1 MRNDLS
7 ALPAFSVFGIFLVTI
22 LVQGSSL
29 SAVTPES
36 AVAQSQQ
43 PTPPGILMAASDAGV
58 RYLMGGVG
66 SDERESIEILAADYN
81 VKFVFAERS
90 GDYIA
95 DVSVVID
102 DLHGKS
108 LAHVVTNG
116 PWLYLML
123 SPGSYRVK
131 ATYAAKT
138 MEIQDLKVPQG
149 KRLVR
154 MLHWNFD

>member
-1 MRNDLS
+1 MKNNFS
-7 ALPAFSVFGIFLVTI
+7 ALLAVSVFGIFLVTI
-22 LVQGSSL
+22 LVLGSSL
-29 SAVTPES
+29 SAVTPAS
-36 AVAQSQQ
+36 AVARSQQ
-43 PTPPGILMAASDAGV
+43 PTPPGILMATSDGGV
-58 RYLMGGVG
+58 HFLMGGVG
-66 SDERESIEILAADYN
+66 LDERESLEILGADYN

-108 LAHVVTNG
+108 LAQVVTNG

-138 MEIQDLKVPQG
+138 MEIQELKVPQG
-149 KRLVR
+149 RRLVR

>member
-1 MRNDLS
+1 MKNNFS
-7 ALPAFSVFGIFLVTI
+7 ALLAFSVFGIFLVTI
-22 LVQGSSL
+22 LVLGSSL
-29 SAVTPES
+29 SEVTPAS
-36 AVAQSQQ
+36 AVARSQQ
-43 PTPPGILMAASDAGV
+43 PTPPGILMATSDGGV
-58 RYLMGGVG
+58 HFLMGGVG
-66 SDERESIEILAADYN
+66 LDERESLEILGADYN

-108 LAHVVTNG
+108 LAQVVTNG

-149 KRLVR
+149 TRLVR

>member
-1 MRNDLS
+1 VKNNFS

-66 SDERESIEILAADYN
+66 SDERESMEILAADYN

-138 MEIQDLKVPQG
+138 MEIQELKVPQG
-149 KRLVR
+149 KPLVR
-154 MLHWNFD
+154 MLHWDFD

>member
-1 MRNDLS
+1 VKNNIS
-7 ALPAFSVFGIFLVTI
+7 TLPAFSVFGIFLVTI
-22 LVQGSSL
+22 LMLGSSL
-29 SAVTPES
+29 SAVTPAS
-36 AVAQSQQ
+36 AVARSQQ
-43 PTPPGILMAASDAGV
+43 PTPPGILMATSDGGV
-58 RYLMGGVG
+58 RFLMGGVG
-66 SDERESIEILAADYN
+66 SDERASMEIFAADYN

-108 LAHVVTNG
+108 LAQVVTNG

-131 ATYAAKT
+131 ATYVAKT
-138 MEIQDLKVPQG
+138 MEIQELKVPQG

-154 MLHWNFD
+154 MLHWDFD

>member
-1 MRNDLS
+1 MKNNFS
-7 ALPAFSVFGIFLVTI
+7 ALLAVSVFGIFLVTI

-43 PTPPGILMAASDAGV
+43 PTPPGISMVTSDGGV

-66 SDERESIEILAADYN
+66 SDERASMEILAADYN
-81 VKFVFAERS
+81 VKLVFAGRS

-138 MEIQDLKVPQG
+138 MEIQELKVPQG
-149 KRLVR
+149 NRLVR

>member
-1 MRNDLS
+1 
-7 ALPAFSVFGIFLVTI
+7 
-22 LVQGSSL
+22 
-29 SAVTPES
+29 
-36 AVAQSQQ
+36 
-43 PTPPGILMAASDAGV
+43 MAISDGGV

-66 SDERESIEILAADYN
+66 SDERKSMEILAADYN
-81 VKFVFAERS
+81 VKFVFAGRS

-108 LAHVVTNG
+108 LAQVVTNG

-131 ATYAAKT
+131 ATYVAKT
-138 MEIQDLKVPQG
+138 MEIQELKVLQG
-149 KRLVR
+149 KPLVR
-154 MLHWNFD
+154 MLHWDFD